1 MTNRTTLTKDNAQAV
16 IDKWKPVAVGDI
28 AAALGFF
35 CVMIGQGGAGK
46 TTLAADMYK
55 LDDPGKTVV
64 LNSDAGVDAISHLGK
79 AVEVVNIRKYKEF
92 KDFTAAAKAGD
103 LPWTQYIIDN
113 VVSLA
118 SQDLEDIAGGRDQV
132 EIQEYGKMT
141 RDILFDTK
149 EWRNIAQYNGYNVV
163 MNAWDELEEDKDGRK
178 RRGIALTPALQKE
191 FPGSVTI
198 IGHVQVT
205 SDPDWRCLT
214 FAPGLKTIAKF
225 RRSLNVAAQKIPWE
239 IWYQVDNLP
248 MADIIRTWRG
258 EQDWPE
264 AKYKKP
270 NGVHA

>member
-16 IDKWKPVAVGDI
+16 IDKWKPVTVGAI
-28 AAALGFF
+28 APSIGFF

-46 TTLAADMYK
+46 TTLAADMHK
-55 LDDPGKTVV
+55 LDEPGKTVV
-64 LNSDAGVDAISHLGK
+64 LNSDAGVDAIAHLGDS
-79 AVEVVNIRKYKEF
+79 VEVVNITRYKQFKEF
-92 KDFTAAAKAGD
+92 TEDAKAGN

-113 VVSLA
+113 IVSLA
-118 SQDLEDIAGGRDQV
+118 SQDLLDIAGNRDQV

-141 RDILFDTK
+141 RDIIFDTK
-149 EWRNIAQYNGYNVV
+149 EWRLIAQNLGYNVV
-163 MNAWDELEEDKDGRK
+163 MNAWDELEEDSDGRK

-205 SDPDWRCLT
+205 TDPDWRCLS

-225 RRSLNVAAQKIPWE
+225 RRSLNAAAQKIPYE
-239 IWYQVDNLP
+239 IWYQVNNLP
-248 MADIIRTWRG
+248 MADIIATWRG

-264 AKYKKP
+264 DKYKKP
-270 NGVHA
+270 SGVHA